1 MTLKAKNTLC
11 YMEAQYKYAVTVFH
25 FQSLYLSKKVI
36 KLKRLYLEVFERK
49 DITGDLA
56 SNLSCI

>member
-1 MTLKAKNTLC
+1 MQ
-11 YMEAQYKYAVTVFH
+11 AQYKYAVTVFH